1 MKRIKFVYIY
11 FLFLFYLIG
20 GYFINVPFINRGIYE
35 KIYKYLG
42 IMLIPTL
49 LFFILYGFVFLI
61 KDKKLRFFWELRLYY
76 TFIFFII
83 AVYLYILFSS
93 GVYFI
98 NVRNFEVNG
107 EFLRNL
113 INKSLF
119 EYNIG
124 YLPTYILYELINIS
138 LKFNQYPFYY
148 FYYFLIGFE
157 AFLIILMIFSPMR
170 RSIIKSNIK
179 RKKERQRAK
188 IEAELMEQIKI
199 KEDLERKEALKI
211 QKHKKME
218 EDAIKKKAD
227 NFEKMNTSNIE
238 EKSDKKI
245 ITERILDIAEK
256 KLEQIAK
263 NNKNKFILA
272 ADTVVEL
279 NGKIFGKPKNREE
292 AFSFLKTLSGQI
304 HRVITA
310 YVFKNISKNILIK
323 EIVVSEVKFFDL
335 DDETINWYLDTGEPF
350 DKAGAYGIQGYGR
363 ILVEKINGDFYSIM
377 GFPISNFLENLRKI
391 GYKISQIDKI

>member
-1 MKRIKFVYIY
+1 M
-11 FLFLFYLIG
+11 
-20 GYFINVPFINRGIYE
+20 
-35 KIYKYLG
+35 
-42 IMLIPTL
+42 
-49 LFFILYGFVFLI
+49 ILASNSQRRQEILKDAGF
-61 KDKKLRFFWELRLYY
+61 
-76 TFIFFII
+76 
-83 AVYLYILFSS
+83 
-93 GVYFI
+93 
-98 NVRNFEVNG
+98 NFKV
-107 EFLRNL
+107 
-113 INKSLF
+113 I
-119 EYNIG
+119 
-124 YLPTYILYELINIS
+124 
-138 LKFNQYPFYY
+138 
-148 FYYFLIGFE
+148 
-157 AFLIILMIFSPMR
+157 
-170 RSIIKSNIK
+170 
-179 RKKERQRAK
+179 
-188 IEAELMEQIKI
+188 
-199 KEDLERKEALKI
+199 
-211 QKHKKME
+211 
-218 EDAIKKKAD
+218 
-227 NFEKMNTSNIE
+227 TSNIE
-238 EKSDKKI
+238 ETSDKKI

-335 DDETINWYLDTGEPF
+335 DDETINWYLDTGEAF

>member
-1 MKRIKFVYIY
+1 M
-11 FLFLFYLIG
+11 
-20 GYFINVPFINRGIYE
+20 
-35 KIYKYLG
+35 
-42 IMLIPTL
+42 
-49 LFFILYGFVFLI
+49 ILASNSQRRQEILKDAGF
-61 KDKKLRFFWELRLYY
+61 
-76 TFIFFII
+76 
-83 AVYLYILFSS
+83 
-93 GVYFI
+93 
-98 NVRNFEVNG
+98 NFKV
-107 EFLRNL
+107 
-113 INKSLF
+113 I
-119 EYNIG
+119 
-124 YLPTYILYELINIS
+124 
-138 LKFNQYPFYY
+138 
-148 FYYFLIGFE
+148 
-157 AFLIILMIFSPMR
+157 
-170 RSIIKSNIK
+170 
-179 RKKERQRAK
+179 
-188 IEAELMEQIKI
+188 
-199 KEDLERKEALKI
+199 
-211 QKHKKME
+211 
-218 EDAIKKKAD
+218 
-227 NFEKMNTSNIE
+227 TSNIE
-238 EKSDKKI
+238 ETSDKKI

-256 KLEQIAK
+256 KLEQIVK

>member
-1 MKRIKFVYIY
+1 M
-11 FLFLFYLIG
+11 
-20 GYFINVPFINRGIYE
+20 
-35 KIYKYLG
+35 
-42 IMLIPTL
+42 
-49 LFFILYGFVFLI
+49 ILASNSQRRQEILKDAGF
-61 KDKKLRFFWELRLYY
+61 
-76 TFIFFII
+76 
-83 AVYLYILFSS
+83 
-93 GVYFI
+93 
-98 NVRNFEVNG
+98 NFKV
-107 EFLRNL
+107 
-113 INKSLF
+113 I
-119 EYNIG
+119 
-124 YLPTYILYELINIS
+124 
-138 LKFNQYPFYY
+138 
-148 FYYFLIGFE
+148 
-157 AFLIILMIFSPMR
+157 
-170 RSIIKSNIK
+170 
-179 RKKERQRAK
+179 
-188 IEAELMEQIKI
+188 
-199 KEDLERKEALKI
+199 
-211 QKHKKME
+211 
-218 EDAIKKKAD
+218 
-227 NFEKMNTSNIE
+227 TSNIE
-238 EKSDKKI
+238 ETSDKKI

-263 NNKNKFILA
+263 HNKNKFILA

-323 EIVVSEVKFFDL
+323 EIVVIEVKFFDL

>member
-1 MKRIKFVYIY
+1 M
-11 FLFLFYLIG
+11 
-20 GYFINVPFINRGIYE
+20 
-35 KIYKYLG
+35 
-42 IMLIPTL
+42 
-49 LFFILYGFVFLI
+49 ILASNSQRRQEILKDVGF
-61 KDKKLRFFWELRLYY
+61 
-76 TFIFFII
+76 
-83 AVYLYILFSS
+83 
-93 GVYFI
+93 
-98 NVRNFEVNG
+98 NFRV
-107 EFLRNL
+107 
-113 INKSLF
+113 I
-119 EYNIG
+119 
-124 YLPTYILYELINIS
+124 
-138 LKFNQYPFYY
+138 
-148 FYYFLIGFE
+148 
-157 AFLIILMIFSPMR
+157 
-170 RSIIKSNIK
+170 
-179 RKKERQRAK
+179 
-188 IEAELMEQIKI
+188 
-199 KEDLERKEALKI
+199 
-211 QKHKKME
+211 
-218 EDAIKKKAD
+218 
-227 NFEKMNTSNIE
+227 TSNIE
-238 EKSDKKI
+238 ETSDKKI